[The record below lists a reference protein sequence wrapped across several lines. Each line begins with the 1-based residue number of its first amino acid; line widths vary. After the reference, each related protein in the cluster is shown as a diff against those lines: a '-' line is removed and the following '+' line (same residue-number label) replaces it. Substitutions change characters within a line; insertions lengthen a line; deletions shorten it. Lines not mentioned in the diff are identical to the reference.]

1 MKELNKPSMA
11 ILITYSAERDGN
23 WVTVHTLLPVEAGIK
38 YSRQAVFSEIRIIG
52 KTTSANKFCGT
63 FKTPQQNGGKKMDL
77 DEIKQQKSQ
86 KCPLFI
92 YKYVSVCTTPKK
104 QDRKCMHEVDEH

>member
-1 MKELNKPSMA
+1 MA

-52 KTTSANKFCGT
+52 KTTSNY
-63 FKTPQQNGGKKMDL
+63 
-77 DEIKQQKSQ
+77 S
-86 KCPLFI
+86 
-92 YKYVSVCTTPKK
+92 
-104 QDRKCMHEVDEH
+104 